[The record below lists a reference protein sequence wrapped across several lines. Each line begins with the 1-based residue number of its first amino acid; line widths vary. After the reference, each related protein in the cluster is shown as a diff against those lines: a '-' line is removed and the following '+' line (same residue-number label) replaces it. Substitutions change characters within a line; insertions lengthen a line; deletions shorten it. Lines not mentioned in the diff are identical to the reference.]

1 MPGNGNGGEGKEGR
15 EVTKGQ
21 QKRPEGDG
29 CVHYLSCSDG
39 FTGGYIRQNYQTVH
53 FTYVKSIAYQLY
65 LNKAVN
71 KGILRSK
78 NVILL
83 E

>member
-1 MPGNGNGGEGKEGR
+1 MGSRKCLR
-15 EVTKGQ
+15 VMK
-21 QKRPEGDG
+21 KKKKSEGDG
-29 CVHYLSCSDG
+29 CVHHVSCGDG

-53 FTYVKSIAYQLY
+53 FTYVKFIVCQLY
-65 LNKAVN
+65 LNKADN
-71 KGILRSK
+71 KDILSSK